1 MKNVEY
7 FGVFLYP
14 NVCLVPACGR
24 GRALT
29 DLEIGITHCTSV
41 DNKYFSFFVF
51 ILQAASL
58 PHVSGRVYITV

>member
-14 NVCLVPACGR
+14 NVCLVPMCGR

-29 DLEIGITHCTSV
+29 DLEIG
-41 DNKYFSFFVF
+41 NA
-51 ILQAASL
+51 L
-58 PHVSGRVYITV
+58 YISR

>member
-24 GRALT
+24 GGAQT
-29 DLEIGITHCTSV
+29 DLEIGNVLVCASV
-41 DNKYFSFFVF
+41 DNKPFFCFS
-51 ILQAASL
+51 SL
-58 PHVSGRVYITV
+58 FSMLRLCRMSGGACT